1 MDLQVPILTEKEA
14 FAVRRWELL
23 RELRIAGRVDW
34 RGYLGF
40 SASLLWAAWMCFWV
54 STQPVTWVSIF
65 FMILAVAAGLFN
77 TVNFIVAPL
86 KRRIAAL
93 EKLLEDE
100 VKRPR

>member
-14 FAVRRWELL
+14 FALRRWELL
-23 RELRIAGRVDW
+23 RELRSAGRVGW
-34 RGYLGF
+34 RGYLAFG
-40 SASLLWAAWMCFWV
+40 ASLLWPAWVCYWV
-54 STQPVTWVSIF
+54 STEPITRVSIF
-65 FMILAVAAGLFN
+65 FMISEVGVGLLNVVFF
-77 TVNFIVAPL
+77 VVAPL